1 MTLILTYLIGMALL
15 FAELFVPGVVMGIL
29 GGIVVIYAVV
39 AAWLQGEYVTA
50 VLLTGGTLV
59 AVPLMVRYAMRRLSL
74 GSALPA
80 EDGFAAAESGLA
92 ALAGREGITLTPLR
106 PAGTAELDGRRVSV
120 VAETGFI
127 ESDTRVRVLRVE
139 GNRVVVRASPAE
151 VPGEQAPPDRN
162 RL

>member
-15 FAELFVPGVVMGIL
+15 FAELFVPGVVMGVL

-39 AAWLQGEYVTA
+39 AAWVQGEYATA
-50 VLLTGGTLV
+50 VLLTGATLI

-74 GSALPA
+74 ASALQA
-80 EDGFAAAESGLA
+80 EEGFAATESGLA
-92 ALAGREGITLTPLR
+92 GLTGHEGVTLTPLR
-106 PAGTAELDGRRVSV
+106 PAGTAEFEGRRVSV
-120 VAETGFI
+120 VAETGFV

-139 GNRVVVRASPAE
+139 GNRVVVRAAAARAA
-151 VPGEQAPPDRN
+151 GEPPPDRN